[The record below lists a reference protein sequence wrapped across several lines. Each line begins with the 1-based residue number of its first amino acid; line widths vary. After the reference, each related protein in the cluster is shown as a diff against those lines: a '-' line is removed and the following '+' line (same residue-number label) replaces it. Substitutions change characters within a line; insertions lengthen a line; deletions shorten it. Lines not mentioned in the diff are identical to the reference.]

1 MKGVGKKRFW
11 VILVALAVVAAA
23 GAFLYLRANGG
34 LPGQG
39 EATAKPP
46 ASKQAPSRIACL
58 GRIEPKD
65 GVVSI
70 SVRSLSGQPSIMG
83 ELKVHEGDWV
93 KAGQV
98 VAILDS
104 HRQLDEATR
113 NLNAQVAVAQSRL
126 AIARTGARKGDVAA
140 QQAEIARLE
149 AALAGA
155 RTNADRFEALYQ
167 KQAATVTERDQSR
180 LQVETTTQM
189 LNAARSRL
197 LSIEEVRDVDV
208 KLAEAEVQ
216 AAMANV
222 AKAEVDLEPSI
233 VRAPFNGRVLKIH
246 AYPGEEVGPTGVLEL
261 GRTDQMYV
269 IGEVVEADVNR
280 VRIGQK
286 ATITSEALPQP
297 LHGEV
302 DSIGTQVTKED
313 LSPTDPSSFSDARVV
328 EVKIRLDDSSAAS
341 RLIHG
346 KVTAVIEP

>member
-11 VILVALAVVAAA
+11 FTLVVLAVVAGA

-34 LPGQG
+34 LIGRS
-39 EATAKPP
+39 EAAATQPAAK
-46 ASKQAPSRIACL
+46 QEPSRISCL

-98 VAILDS
+98 VAVLDS
-104 HRQLDEATR
+104 HRQLEEGVR
-113 NLNAQVAVAQSRL
+113 NLSAQVAVARSRL
-126 AIARTGARKGDVAA
+126 AIARTGARKGDLAA

-155 RTNADRFEALYQ
+155 RINADRHEALYQ
-167 KQAATVTERDQSR
+167 KQAATVTDRDQSR

-197 LSIEEVRDVDV
+197 LSLEEVRDVDV

-233 VRAPFNGRVLKIH
+233 VRAPFSGRVLRIH
-246 AYPGEEVGPTGVLEL
+246 AYPGEEVGPKGVLEL

-269 IGEVVEADVNR
+269 IGEVIESDVHR
-280 VRIGQK
+280 VRTGQK
-286 ATITSEALPQP
+286 ATITSEAFAQP

-302 DSIGTQVTKED
+302 DSIGTQVIKED